1 MSSPTSAR
9 KRLRTRVQPSLFE
22 FDIFFLLYPLEV
34 KNELGCLAGSGTA
47 NAPAQDATMPL
58 EDVGEAVFREGRLKP
73 AARHR
78 HGTREVAPQTNG
90 GGAVP

>member
-1 MSSPTSAR
+1 
-9 KRLRTRVQPSLFE
+9 
-22 FDIFFLLYPLEV
+22 
-34 KNELGCLAGSGTA
+34 LAGSGTA